1 MPRPRRSR
9 SSPPRPARARRAAAP
24 AAIPGC
30 SPESLTLV
38 ADGTL
43 TIGADNPAFPPWF
56 GGAEKTKPWKVSDPY
71 SGKGYESAVAY
82 AVAKELGFTKAQV
95 KWTVVPFSNSFRPG
109 KKSFDFYLTQVSYTP
124 ERDRA
129 VDFSTSYYF
138 VNQAVVARKGTP
150 IAKAKSISALKRY
163 KLGAQVGTTS
173 YTYITR
179 YIKPSS
185 DPLVYDTNDAAVQAL
200 KNGQLDG
207 IVVDLPTAFFVTAVQ
222 VDDGKIVGKL
232 PTQGHEGAL
241 RDGLPDREHPAPLR
255 RPGARPAR
263 GRTAR
268 SRSCRRRTWR
278 APARPTSS
286 NWAASSRILGGLT
299 ARGSS
304 ESRAVAI
311 AVASTIVV
319 VAALVVVVTR
329 SPGWDEFKAYFFNW
343 GYYRESFPEILD
355 AFWVNVKLFC
365 IAEAIILPAALLLAV
380 LRSLPGPVF
389 FPIRALAI
397 VYADLFRGIPTI
409 LVIFMLG
416 FGHAG
421 ARPRRGP
428 ELPVLLGGRRIDARL
443 HRVRLGGLPRRA
455 SSRCIPRR
463 TPRPARSG

>member
-1 MPRPRRSR
+1 MRKLVIPCLVLAAAAALAIAASATGARS
-9 SSPPRPARARRAAAP
+9 AAAAP

-30 SPESLTLV
+30 SPARLNLV
-38 ADGTL
+38 ADGAL

-95 KWTVVPFSNSFRPG
+95 KWTVVPFANSFRPG

-222 VDDGKIVGKL
+222 LDDGKIVGKL
-232 PTQGHEGAL
+232 PTRGTKERFGMVFQTGNT
-241 RDGLPDREHPAPLR
+241 LR
-255 RPGARPAR
+255 RCVDR
-263 GRTAR
+263 
-268 SRSCRRRTWR
+268 
-278 APARPTSS
+278 
-286 NWAASSRILGGLT
+286 
-299 ARGSS
+299 
-304 ESRAVAI
+304 AI
-311 AVASTIVV
+311 ARLTGNGT
-319 VAALVVVVTR
+319 L
-329 SPGWDEFKAYFFNW
+329 K
-343 GYYRESFPEILD
+343 
-355 AFWVNVKLFC
+355 KLQTTY
-365 IAEAIILPAALLLAV
+365 LA
-380 LRSLPGPVF
+380 R
-389 FPIRALAI
+389 
-397 VYADLFRGIPTI
+397 
-409 LVIFMLG
+409 
-416 FGHAG
+416 AG
-421 ARPRRGP
+421 APDIR
-428 ELPVLLGGRRIDARL
+428 
-443 HRVRLGGLPRRA
+443 
-455 SSRCIPRR
+455 
-463 TPRPARSG
+463 